1 MAADP
6 LLLLGAAGQLGH
18 ELSLG
23 LQQAGYAV
31 TAFTRQQLDVS
42 KLDAVRR
49 TVNDLKPRWI
59 VNAAAY
65 TAVDKAEQEP
75 QLAHTINCDLPA
87 LLAEEALRLDA
98 CLLHYSTDYV
108 FNGRADQPYAETY
121 ATDPLSVYGRSK
133 RDGEWAVQATGAR
146 HLILRTS
153 WVVGAH
159 GQNFLKTMLRLA
171 AERDSLRVVA
181 DQTGVPTAADWLAE
195 ISLHAMRAAEQT
207 GLNGLFHAT
216 PSGQTNW
223 HAYAQYVIGQARSL
237 GWDLK
242 ATPESV
248 QAITTAEYPLP
259 AARPAYGLLDSRA
272 LAAALRQPW
281 PNWQQGVD
289 RVLRRLQPQSPS
301 V

>member
-1 MAADP
+1 MAADS
-6 LLLLGAAGQLGH
+6 LVLLGAAGQLGH
-18 ELSLG
+18 ELCISLE
-23 LQQAGYAV
+23 QAGYAV
-31 TAFTRQQLDVS
+31 TAFTRQQLDIS
-42 KLDAVRR
+42 DLASVRQ
-49 TVNDLKPRWI
+49 TLKQLQPRWI

-75 QLAHTINCDLPA
+75 QLAQTINCDLPG
-87 LLAEEALRLDA
+87 LLAEEALRMDA
-98 CLLHYSTDYV
+98 GLLHYSTDYV
-108 FNGRADQPYAETY
+108 FNGRAVHPYVETD

-133 RDGEWAVQATGAR
+133 RDGELAVQATGAR
-146 HLILRTS
+146 HVILRTS

-171 AERDSLRVVA
+171 QERDSLRVVA
-181 DQTGVPTAADWLAE
+181 DQTGVPTAADWLADT
-195 ISLHAMRAAEQT
+195 SLHAMRAVDQH

-216 PSGQTNW
+216 PTGVTNW
-223 HAYAQYVIGQARSL
+223 HAYAQYVIGQASAL
-237 GWDLK
+237 GWNLK

-272 LAAALRQPW
+272 LAGALRQPW

>member
-6 LLLLGAAGQLGH
+6 LLLLGAAGQLGR
-18 ELSLG
+18 ELLPR

-42 KLDAVRR
+42 NLSAVRR

-75 QLAHTINCDLPA
+75 QLARTINCDLPA
-87 LLAEEALRLDA
+87 LLAEQALRLDA
-98 CLLHYSTDYV
+98 GLLHYSTDYV
-108 FNGRADQPYAETY
+108 FNGRASRPYVEAD

-133 RDGEWAVQATGAR
+133 RDGELAAQATGVR

-216 PSGQTNW
+216 PSGQTHW
-223 HAYAQYVIGQARSL
+223 HAFAQYVISQARSL
-237 GWDLK
+237 GWTLK
-242 ATPESV
+242 ATSESV

-259 AARPAYGLLDSRA
+259 AARPAYGLLDSHA
-272 LAAALRQPW
+272 LATVLGQPW
-281 PNWQQGVD
+281 PSWQQGVD
-289 RVLRRLQPQSPS
+289 RVLHQLQSQHPT